1 MNKYKE
7 LRDKQSKEF
16 SEFPIFFAFN
26 DKQFAEG
33 MKKLGLKPTDTK
45 KIYKLSSTGGF
56 YRKSDS
62 VALSNMFT
70 KHDKEMR
77 EAMNDDA
84 FLYDMFSYEL
94 ANHEYGYTYDL
105 FPVLEACGL
114 TYDEVKNN
122 QRLADA
128 LQAAQIDY
136 LKISR

>member
-1 MNKYKE
+1 MNKYRQ
-7 LRDKQSKEF
+7 LREKQSKEF

-26 DKQFAEG
+26 NDQFAEG

-45 KIYKLSSTGGF
+45 QIYKLGSSGGF

-62 VALSNMFT
+62 QMLKDMFSR
-70 KHDKEMR
+70 HDAEMR
-77 EAMNDDA
+77 EAMKDDA

-94 ANHEYGYTYDL
+94 ANHEYCITYDL

-114 TYDEVKNN
+114 TYDEINKD

-128 LQAAQIDY
+128 LKAAQIDY
-136 LKISR
+136 LKIDR